1 MKLRQ
6 QILLIVITVL
16 VSACSSQKPMPA
28 VDYVDLE
35 RFMGDWYVIANI
47 PTFLEKDA
55 YNPVES
61 YRLDSDGSVATTF
74 SFNAGSLSGEEKV
87 YNPRG
92 FITDTASNAI
102 WGMQFVWPIKAD
114 YRIVYL
120 DDAYQQTIIGRTSR
134 DYVWVM
140 ARTAQISD
148 QDYSA
153 LVARVSALGYD
164 IELLQKAVHT
174 VSKPVSLAEATNVE
188 KIEYSAITRGKSER
202 AVLHKG
208 RYSYFLNNKKVRQT
222 VLTDSDSKMLAQILV
237 GIDVEAIKDLQA
249 PSKRHQF
256 DGAMVTSVAIT
267 ANGKTHRSVTF
278 DNDNPPQTLKELV
291 DFLLSIGL

>member
-6 QILLIVITVL
+6 QIVLIVITVL
-16 VSACSSQKPMPA
+16 MSACSSQKPMPA

-74 SFNAGSLSGEEKV
+74 SFNAGSLRGEKKI

-92 FITDTASNAI
+92 FITDKSSNAI

-153 LVARVSALGYD
+153 LVSRVSELGYD

-174 VSKPVSLAEATNVE
+174 VSKPVSLPEAITVE
-188 KIEYSAITRGKSER
+188 KS
-202 AVLHKG
+202 
-208 RYSYFLNNKKVRQT
+208 
-222 VLTDSDSKMLAQILV
+222 
-237 GIDVEAIKDLQA
+237 
-249 PSKRHQF
+249 
-256 DGAMVTSVAIT
+256 
-267 ANGKTHRSVTF
+267 
-278 DNDNPPQTLKELV
+278 
-291 DFLLSIGL
+291 